1 MWRMIQI
8 IRLILTGLLVSTA
21 LQTMGQGC
29 GEYKIKEAQDFYTKG
44 NFNRVFALLNPC
56 LETNGFE
63 DANKALAYRL
73 LSLTYLA
80 MDSTQRAT
88 QAIEQMLVYNPT
100 YEPENELLLPYRFIS
115 LVNGIRQ
122 SQARVVQVTSVS
134 KKPEDL
140 YKAPATAIVISE
152 DDIRQRGYTDLE
164 AMFSD
169 LPGFDV
175 SRSYGLTYS
184 NIYQRG
190 YRSDNTERTLFMIN
204 GIEENDFWS
213 NIVYWST
220 QIPVSNVKRVEIV
233 YGPSSTIYG
242 ANAFLGVVNVITKG
256 PKDLLPGNKKTAVIA
271 DMGYGSYNTRYADVT
286 AATRVGSMAFNI
298 TSRGYFTTLQHL
310 SGYKEYDFN
319 PADYNQVN
327 YAGLLRIGSKG
338 AYYANKY
345 GLTDGT
351 SHAPYY
357 ALNGNALEL
366 TPAGV
371 AAARDFDQKALQQ
384 TVSGN
389 PIGYSNL
396 LKAFYIRSSL
406 TFNDVTLGFQLW
418 NLEEGT
424 LNSANDNSRAGAKNG
439 NLWKPQ
445 QTLVYAV
452 YNKEII
458 KDKLSLINTTQYRVD
473 EVNEQSRAVTLKNYS
488 NASLLYPFAQANPTI
503 NADTVPALVR
513 LGYNLSRSTNPY
525 WETQYF
531 YQHSN
536 QFRNELRL
544 IASPVRQ
551 LDLVGGIETR
561 SSIMQGDYKQITI
574 NYTLAAPIDT
584 SAKDYGRS
592 SLDNTAGGNSFEYF
606 NMGAFFQGTYT
617 MNPQWALTVGGRYDF
632 ARIRESGG
640 YGSELNP
647 RVALTYTPGRFAF
660 KAIYAKAFQDASSRD
675 RYAISSTRLKNNP
688 TLRPDRIDN
697 LELAVNY
704 NSPNRY
710 QVGVTAY
717 YENCR
722 NIVEEVSVPY
732 LTGRTLQKQNTG
744 TADIYG
750 IQAIADYQLS
760 ERFRFYANY
769 SYTNAFRGVTTTNA
783 AGEYIKTQLQVGDI
797 AKHHV
802 NAGANGRFLADKLN
816 INVRF
821 NYVGKRP
828 VGPGTSVPGNTK
840 QPGGYFPAYTLVNA
854 TISYRILPFAQ
865 AQLILNNALNEVYA
879 DPGTRSANG
888 TTQAYRTPQKGRNAM
903 LRLMISL

>member
-1 MWRMIQI
+1 MIFPAIQ
-8 IRLILTGLLVSTA
+8 A
-21 LQTMGQGC
+21 MGQGC
-29 GEYKIKEAQDFYTKG
+29 GEYKIKEAQDYYNKG
-44 NFNRVFALLNPC
+44 NFNRVFAQLNPC
-56 LETNGFE
+56 LEINGF
-63 DANKALAYRL
+63 DNSQKALAYKL
-73 LSLTYLA
+73 LSLTWLA
-80 MDSTQRAT
+80 MDSTMRAS
-88 QAIEQMLVYNPT
+88 QAIEQMLVYNPS

-122 SQARVVQVTSVS
+122 NQARVVQVTSVS

-140 YKAPATAIVISE
+140 YKAPATALVISE

-164 AMFSD
+164 ALFSD

-213 NIVYWST
+213 NIVYWSM

-242 ANAFLGVVNVITKG
+242 ANAFLGVINVITKG
-256 PKDLLPGNKKTAVIA
+256 PKDLLSGTKKVAVLA
-271 DMGYGSYNTRYADVT
+271 DLGYGSYNTRYADIT
-286 AATRVGSMAFNI
+286 AATRIGSAAFTI
-298 TSRGYFTTLQHL
+298 TGRGYFSNLQDL
-310 SGYKEYDFN
+310 SNYPEYDYN
-319 PADYNQVN
+319 PSDYDLVN
-327 YAGLLRIGSKG
+327 YAGQLRIASKG

-351 SHAPYY
+351 THAPYY
-357 ALNGNALEL
+357 FLNGNALEL

-371 AAARDFDQKALQQ
+371 AAAQELDKKALQQ
-384 TVSGN
+384 TVGGN
-389 PIGYSNL
+389 PIAYSNR

-439 NLWKPQ
+439 NVWKPMQ
-445 QTLVYAV
+445 SLVYAV

-458 KDKLSLINTTQYRVD
+458 KDKLTLINTAQYRVD
-473 EVNEQSRAVTLKNYS
+473 EINEQSRAVTLKNYS
-488 NASLLYPFAQANPTI
+488 NGSLLYPFAQANPGI
-503 NADTVPALVR
+503 NADTVPVLVR
-513 LGYNLSRSTNPY
+513 LGYNLARKTDPY

-551 LDLVGGIETR
+551 LDLVAGLETR
-561 SSIMQGDYKQITI
+561 SSMIQGDYKQITI
-574 NYTLAAPIDT
+574 NYTLTTPIDT

-592 SLDNTAGGNSFEYF
+592 TLDNTAGGNSFEYF
-606 NMGAFFQGTYT
+606 NLGAFFQGTYT
-617 MNPQWALTVGGRYDF
+617 INPQWQFTLGGRYDF
-632 ARIRESGG
+632 ARIRASGG
-640 YGSELNP
+640 YGKELNP
-647 RVALTYTPGRFAF
+647 RLALTYTPGRFAF
-660 KAIYAKAFQDASSRD
+660 KAIYSKAFQDASSRD

-710 QVGVTAY
+710 QLGVTAY
-717 YENCR
+717 YANCR

-750 IQAIADYQLS
+750 IQAVADYQYS
-760 ERFRFYANY
+760 ERFQFYANY

-783 AGEYIKTQLQVGDI
+783 AGEFVKTQLQVGDI
-797 AKHHV
+797 ARHHV
-802 NAGANGRFLADKLN
+802 NAGANGKFFSNKLN
-816 INVRF
+816 INLRF
-821 NYVGKRP
+821 NYVGNRP

-854 TISYRILPFAQ
+854 AITYRIFSFAQ
-865 AQLILNNALNEVYA
+865 LQLILNNALNEVYA

-888 TTQAYRTPQKGRNAM
+888 TTQAYRTPQKTRNAM
-903 LRLMISL
+903 LRLMVSL